1 MKRFIFLFLYNL
13 FLPVFLILSL
23 PGYLI
28 KMKKRGGWGTGL
40 LERFGI
46 YRRPK
51 EQEPQGGLYV
61 HAVSVGEV
69 MIALKFIREW
79 SKTHSE
85 PVVLSTSTATGHE
98 IARKAALPGVRPL
111 YSPLDVPGL
120 SGRCLSRFKPK
131 AVVLI
136 EAELWPNFAEV
147 CHRRRIPML
156 MLNARLS
163 YRSEGRYR
171 KVRGI
176 TSLLFSRLTALA
188 AQNENDRERFAGIGV
203 NPDIIRVTGSIKFD
217 VLGDAPTQEN
227 AEFREILD
235 YWREGKPVVLAA
247 STHAGEEALIA
258 TAIHEAGAF
267 PLIVPRHA
275 ERREAV
281 RDDLRKAGFVPA
293 FRTAKYEEGMN
304 LEEKGISTF
313 RANIQ
318 KNLNRAPVC
327 YVVDTTGEL
336 RDWTALADVAVIGK
350 SFLARGGQ
358 NPVEAIAA
366 RVPVVTGPD
375 MSNFA
380 DLVELLKQAGGILCC
395 PAEELA
401 ATLRHLLADKEAVA
415 KQTQAALDTLT
426 HHSGATARSVELVG
440 GFFR

>member
-1 MKRFIFLFLYNL
+1 MKRFIFLLLYNL
-13 FLPVFLILSL
+13 LLPVFLIISL
-23 PGYLI
+23 PGYII

-51 EQEPQGGLYV
+51 AEEPQGGLYV

-79 SKTHSE
+79 SKTHTE
-85 PVVLSTSTATGHE
+85 PVVLATSTATGHE
-98 IARKAALPGVRPL
+98 IARTAALPNVRPL

-147 CHRRRIPML
+147 CHRRRIPMV

-163 YRSEGRYR
+163 PRSEGRYR

-176 TSLLFSRLTALA
+176 TSLLFSRLTALG
-188 AQNENDRERFAGIGV
+188 AQNENDKGRFAGIGV
-203 NPDIIRVTGSIKFD
+203 TPDIIRVTGSIKFD

-227 AEFREILD
+227 AEFRNILD
-235 YWREGKPVVLAA
+235 FWRKGKPVVLAA

-258 TAIHEAGAF
+258 RAINEAGAF

-275 ERREAV
+275 ERREDV
-281 RDDLRKAGFVPA
+281 CRDLQASGFTPVLRTSGAQPDPA
-293 FRTAKYEEGMN
+293 ATN
-304 LEEKGISTF
+304 
-313 RANIQ
+313 
-318 KNLNRAPVC
+318 PC

-366 RVPVVTGPD
+366 RVPVITGPD

-380 DLVELLKQAGGILCC
+380 DLVDLLEKAGGITRC
-395 PAEELA
+395 PAEELI
-401 ATLRHLLADKEAVA
+401 ATLRHLMTDREAVT

-426 HHSGATARSVELVG
+426 HHSGATARSVALVNE
-440 GFFR
+440 FFL

>member
-1 MKRFIFLFLYNL
+1 MKRFVFLFLYNCL
-13 FLPVFLILSL
+13 LPVFLILSL

-46 YRRPK
+46 YRRTK
-51 EQEPQGGLYV
+51 AEEPQGGLYV
-61 HAVSVGEV
+61 HAVSVGET

-79 SKTHSE
+79 MKTHSE
-85 PVVLSTSTATGHE
+85 PVVLAVSTATGHE
-98 IARKAALPGVRPL
+98 IARKAALPNVRPL
-111 YSPLDVPGL
+111 YSPLDAPGL
-120 SGRCLSRFKPK
+120 PGRCLARFTPR

-147 CHRRRIPML
+147 CHRRHIPML

-176 TSLLFSRLTALA
+176 TTLLFSRLTALA
-188 AQNENDRERFAGIGV
+188 AQNENDRGRFAGIGV

-227 AEFREILD
+227 AEFRRIADTLRGD
-235 YWREGKPVVLAA
+235 KKLVLAA

-258 TAIHEAGAF
+258 TAIREAGAC
-267 PLIVPRHA
+267 PIIVPRHA
-275 ERREAV
+275 ERRPEV
-281 RDDLRKAGFVPA
+281 CRDLAAAGFTPLL
-293 FRTAKYEEGMN
+293 RTAGE
-304 LEEKGISTF
+304 LP
-313 RANIQ
+313 
-318 KNLNRAPVC
+318 APLPGNAC

-336 RDWTALADVAVIGK
+336 RDWTALADVVVIGK

-366 RVPVVTGPD
+366 RIPVVVGPD

-380 DLVELLKQAGGILCC
+380 DLVDLLREAGGISCC

-401 ATLRHLLADKEAVA
+401 ATLRHLLSDANAVT
-415 KQTQAALDTLT
+415 KQTQAALATLT
-426 HHSGATARSVELVG
+426 HHSGATARSVALVDE
-440 GFFR
+440 FFR

>member
-1 MKRFIFLFLYNL
+1 MKRFFFLLLYNL
-13 FLPVFLILSL
+13 LLPVFLILSL

-46 YRRPK
+46 YRRPAA
-51 EQEPQGGLYV
+51 EEPQGGLYI
-61 HAVSVGEV
+61 HAVSVGET
-69 MIALKFIREW
+69 MIALKFILEW

-85 PVVLSTSTATGHE
+85 PVVLATSTATGHE
-98 IARKAALPGVRPL
+98 IARKAALPNVRPL

-147 CHRRRIPML
+147 CHRRHIPML

-176 TSLLFSRLTALA
+176 TALLFSRLTALA
-188 AQNENDRERFAGIGV
+188 AQNENDKGRFAGIGV

-217 VLGDAPTQEN
+217 VLGDAPAAEN
-227 AEFREILD
+227 AAFRAIADALRGD
-235 YWREGKPVVLAA
+235 KKVVLAA

-258 TAIHEAGAF
+258 SAVREAGAC

-275 ERREAV
+275 ERRADV
-281 RDDLRKAGFVPA
+281 CRDLAAAGFTPIL
-293 FRTAKYEEGMN
+293 RTAGK
-304 LEEKGISTF
+304 LP
-313 RANIQ
+313 
-318 KNLNRAPVC
+318 APLPENAC

-366 RVPVVTGPD
+366 GIPVVTGPD

-380 DLVELLKQAGGILCC
+380 DLVELLKQAGGIACC

-401 ATLRHLLADKEAVA
+401 ATLHRLLVDDAAVQQ
-415 KQTQAALDTLT
+415 QTQAALATLT
-426 HHSGATARSVELVG
+426 HHSGATRRSVELVEES
-440 GFFR
+440 FH